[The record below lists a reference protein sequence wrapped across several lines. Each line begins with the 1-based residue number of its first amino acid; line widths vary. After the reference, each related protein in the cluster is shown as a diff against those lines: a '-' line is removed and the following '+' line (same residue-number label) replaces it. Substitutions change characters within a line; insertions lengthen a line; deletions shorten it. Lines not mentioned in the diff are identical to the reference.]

1 MPRSASSRSTRERPA
16 RSEAQTTRRQP
27 RGQGAAFVYERLRD
41 KILRLE
47 LAPGTKIDETLIVEE
62 LQVSRTP
69 VREALVWL
77 SSDGLVTMLPN
88 RGALVTPLDVME
100 LAQYFEALEL
110 THRAVQHWAAARRTS
125 DDLDDIKTAM
135 QAYEAASATKD
146 AIAMSQTNMDF
157 HEGIAKAARNRFFET
172 MVSQLAAQGMRLS
185 WIWFDSFS
193 RDDPH
198 KDIDRTIKDH
208 RTIFKAIENRDTEE
222 AERLATSHI
231 EEFRERLYAQLS
243 DSLGKAV
250 STIPG

>member
-1 MPRSASSRSTRERPA
+1 MARSASSRSTRERPA
-16 RSEAQTTRRQP
+16 GTESRTTRRQP
-27 RGQGAAFVYERLRD
+27 RGQGAAYVYERLRD

-47 LAPGTKIDETLIVEE
+47 LAPGTKIDETRIVEE

-125 DDLDDIKTAM
+125 DDLDYIKTAM

-146 AIAMSQTNMDF
+146 PIAMSKTNIDF
-157 HEGIAKAARNRFFET
+157 HEGIARAARNRFFET

-208 RTIFKAIENRDTEE
+208 RTIFKAIESRDTEE
-222 AERLATSHI
+222 AEHLATSHI